1 MTLFFKDISPGEKV
15 AFNDPLDLLIYQMIE
30 FRHRPASGFFDQKEA
45 IIAGFRSPP
54 LKYHDI
60 GITLRR
66 IKLTNFS
73 KLRNHSKRNSGLR
86 FWAQFSLMLFHVS
99 VGFKV
104 QDQRKILYLVGAFGS
119 LKVRITCHCPYFGK
133 SSEMKSISQPL

>member
-30 FRHRPASGFFDQKEA
+30 FRHRPASGFFDQKGA

-60 GITLRR
+60 GIEFGGIRGTQYLILRQ
-66 IKLTNFS
+66 
-73 KLRNHSKRNSGLR
+73 R
-86 FWAQFSLMLFHVS
+86 FH
-99 VGFKV
+99 GGRTPFK
-104 QDQRKILYLVGAFGS
+104 K
-119 LKVRITCHCPYFGK
+119 
-133 SSEMKSISQPL
+133 